1 MQSAAQ
7 TQDTPAI
14 AASPWRQYWPELVA
28 GLVWLAAFVLLHGM
42 TLWHDVTWQLWV
54 ARHLNAG
61 VPLYDYIMETN
72 PPLWFWMAQPVDLL
86 SAATGL
92 PPETVLVS
100 AIFLLI
106 GASLA
111 LSAALAS
118 PWSQRSRAFTYAGIL
133 AATILVCIGD
143 FAQREPLV
151 LIGSI
156 PYALLIAR
164 RVEGKATPW
173 QLTLGIALL
182 ATPLL
187 ALKHYFVLIPILLE
201 AWLIWER
208 RRQWRPLRIETVVLV
223 AGALTYAAAI
233 LIFTPHYLTR
243 MVPALSIAFGGLR
256 APLLAILINQM
267 NLMLITS
274 AFYFWHFRRELAP
287 QAKAILLLAA
297 AFTLSYYLQFRGWGY
312 HASPVVACLLLAL
325 VMHLA
330 FRPARQRL
338 RWSEY
343 LVAGFMI
350 ILATLPQALG
360 GPYRN
365 DFTEL
370 ATRLLQRTQP
380 GENFAMLTT
389 RAVRPWPA
397 VEDKRLNWSLRYFQ
411 YWMLPSV
418 ANLEAAGLPID
429 PQLEAYLSGVRR
441 ETVEDFTCNP
451 PDTLIVDYEGI
462 EPSIGFDQAQFD
474 ILGFFAKEP
483 QFAALMDSYALLD
496 QLGPFAVYER
506 SGDLPP
512 PSSACY
518 TLVPRRN

>member
-1 MQSAAQ
+1 MNVAAQ
-7 TQDTPAI
+7 TSDAEV
-14 AASPWRQYWPELVA
+14 SPLGSWRQYWPELAAAV
-28 GLVWLAAFVLLHGM
+28 VWLVAFALLNAM
-42 TLWHDVTWQLWV
+42 PVWHDVTWQLWV

-86 SAATGL
+86 SASTGV
-92 PPETVLVS
+92 PPEQVLVS

-106 GASLA
+106 GISLA

-118 PWSQRSRAFTYAGIL
+118 QWSRRARAIAYAGIL
-133 AATILVCIGD
+133 AATVLICIGD

-151 LIGSI
+151 LIGTI

-173 QLTLGIALL
+173 LLTLAIALL
-182 ATPLL
+182 AAPML

-208 RRQWRPLRIETVVLV
+208 RGQWRPLRIETVILV
-223 AGALTYAAAI
+223 TGALVYAAAI
-233 LIFTPHYLTR
+233 VIFTPQYLTK

-274 AFYFWHFRRELAP
+274 SFYFWHFRRELSP

-297 AFTLSYYLQFRGWGY
+297 AFALSYYLQFRGWGY
-312 HASPVVACLLLAL
+312 HASPVVACLLLAML
-325 VMHLA
+325 MHLA
-330 FRPARQRL
+330 FRPTVPRL
-338 RWSEY
+338 RWSEQ
-343 LVAGFMI
+343 LVAAAI
-350 ILATLPQALG
+350 IVLATLPQLLA

-365 DFTEL
+365 DFASGAE
-370 ATRLLQRTQP
+370 RLMQRTQP
-380 GENFAMLTT
+380 GQNFAMLTT

-418 ANLEAAGLPID
+418 ANLEAAGLPIEAE
-429 PQLEAYLSGVRR
+429 LEAYLSSVRL
-441 ETVEDFTCNP
+441 ETVEDFKCNP
-451 PDTLIVDYEGI
+451 PDTLIIDYEGI
-462 EPSIGFDQAQFD
+462 EPTIGFDRARFD
-474 ILGFFAKEP
+474 ILGFFEKEP
-483 QFAALMDSYALLD
+483 QFAALMGSYELVE
-496 QLGPFAVYER
+496 QLGPFATYER
-506 SGDLPP
+506 SGELPAP
-512 PSSACY
+512 TATCHK
-518 TLVPRRN
+518 LVPQRH